1 MMRFTRFLLLL
12 AIILLYGCATTTSEL
27 TSELIVASPEE
38 QVYLDKVNA
47 FSLKFII
54 SKSEEKD
61 AWGRAHSFITQFS
74 SMKLKTVTE
83 FVIRTYNPTVMY
95 VKFGYYVTKTPL
107 EGDVIQVNVR
117 CNTGNVFASGV
128 AKTNAHILAYYI
140 KTGELTHER
149 LITK

>member
-1 MMRFTRFLLLL
+1 MIRFARFPLLL
-12 AIILLYGCATTTSEL
+12 AIILLYGCATTTSQ
-27 TSELIVASPEE
+27 LIMASPEE

-47 FSLKFII
+47 FPLKFII

-61 AWGRAHSFITQFS
+61 AWGRAHSFIGQFS
-74 SMKLKTVTE
+74 SMKLRTVTDS
-83 FVIRTYNPTVMY
+83 VLRTYNPAVLY

-107 EGDVIQVNVR
+107 EGDAIQIYVR
-117 CNTGNVFASGV
+117 CNTGNVFASGE